1 VKSAYNASLE
11 DYSWRVYMAETLRL
25 TCENTAISVS
35 VFGGGGTYMPM
46 KWRDVIDD
54 EPEETLT
61 PDEIKKN
68 MLQKLHALGGD

>member
-1 VKSAYNASLE
+1 
-11 DYSWRVYMAETLRL
+11 
-25 TCENTAISVS
+25 
-35 VFGGGGTYMPM
+35 MPM